1 MFLATWFSKFDLTGQ
16 ASGGKVF
23 VKGLRLEAT
32 EEEIEAWFQVLTH
45 VVIKILLKIE
55 C

>member
-1 MFLATWFSKFDLTGQ
+1 MSQ

-32 EEEIEAWFQVLTH
+32 EEEIEAWFQVSN
-45 VVIKILLKIE
+45 
-55 C
+55 